1 MEPKID
7 LTAQNE
13 VNLANFSA
21 RAVAF
26 SADLALAATGY
37 FLSLKL
43 CFPAYSPLLNPY
55 SGPWISL
62 WTAVFLLYQAY
73 SSCQGRRS
81 LGKALIGLRI
91 IDLQGQPLSFGKAA
105 TRSAVYLASSVFNLG
120 FLWSLFTS
128 YQQGWHD
135 LAVGSIVIAD
145 KPQTP
150 LRQNF
155 LRAMA
160 CACMAIIGGLW
171 YWNNILAARY
181 TNLTNIAY
189 AQTALEEL
197 KQLQTLYFYSHGRFA
212 DNMPDLARQSATPNL
227 FMKNMSLL
235 FDRETGVKITTTP
248 TSYKIVARA
257 TDDDKTLIAY
267 NGP

>member
-1 MEPKID
+1 MDPKID
-7 LTAQNE
+7 LTEQNE

-21 RAVAF
+21 RVVAF
-26 SADLALAATGY
+26 SVDLALAASGY

-55 SGPWISL
+55 SAPWITL
-62 WTAVFLLYQAY
+62 WTALFLLYQTYA
-73 SSCQGRRS
+73 SCQGRRS
-81 LGKALIGLRI
+81 LGKALVGLRV
-91 IDLQGQPLSFGKAA
+91 IDLEGQPLSLGKAA

-120 FLWSLFTS
+120 FLWSLFTP

-135 LAVGSIVIAD
+135 LAANSIVIAD
-145 KPQTP
+145 NPTPP

-160 CACMAIIGGLW
+160 CACMALIGGLW

-181 TNLTNIAY
+181 TNITNIAY
-189 AQTALEEL
+189 AQAALEEL
-197 KQLQTLYFYSHGRFA
+197 KTLQTLYFYSHGRFA
-212 DNMPDLARQSATPNL
+212 DNMPDLARQSGTPNL
-227 FMKNMSLL
+227 FMKDMSAL
-235 FDRETGVKITTTP
+235 FDRAAGVKITTTP
-248 TSYKIVARA
+248 TSYKIVAHA